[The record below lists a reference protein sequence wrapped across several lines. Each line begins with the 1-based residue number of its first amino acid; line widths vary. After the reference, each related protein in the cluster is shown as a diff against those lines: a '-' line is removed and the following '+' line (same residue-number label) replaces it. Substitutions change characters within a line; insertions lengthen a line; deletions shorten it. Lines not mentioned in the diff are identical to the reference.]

1 MHLKQSTFSLAS
13 SQRLTSTCLQPR
25 PCMEMISTHKGH
37 WKSQQELWEVF
48 VCPHCLPLLF
58 ESNEEV
64 RRIRVSSNATNKTEK
79 DKRPQKLC
87 WPPASELERVW
98 KTVNC
103 YLCTRKR
110 NKTAQKS
117 RFFWLFGFIFFL
129 CIPSCLLMLKLS
141 INKHKS

>member
-1 MHLKQSTFSLAS
+1 MYLKQSTFSLAS

-64 RRIRVSSNATNKTEK
+64 RRIRVSSNAANKTEK
-79 DKRPQKLC
+79 DKRPPEALLATCIRARKSLEDSKLL
-87 WPPASELERVW
+87 PMHEKE
-98 KTVNC
+98 K
-103 YLCTRKR
+103 
-110 NKTAQKS
+110 
-117 RFFWLFGFIFFL
+117 
-129 CIPSCLLMLKLS
+129 
-141 INKHKS
+141 